1 MAPKI
6 ASKNFRE
13 GHHPGTTLG
22 SQHLAGGGP
31 EEGKSPHIPGSL
43 PISPPLSSPLSV
55 LCASVVLFT
64 PLMLLAINRVSP
76 VMAQQLRFDSPNGG
90 PNLGT
95 NTGSSGSSCPGGIPP
110 TALQGGGEAYTLGA
124 GDRIQIDI
132 FNVPE
137 YSGENG
143 RYQVL
148 VDGTIN
154 MPLIGKISVLG
165 LTIDQTANQL
175 RRAYQPYLQRPELL
189 TVKLLGT
196 RPLQIGIAGE
206 VNRPGSYTIAISTDT
221 EVRLP
226 TLTRAIQLGGG
237 ITQAAD
243 IRCIVLTRPQVGR
256 VTIDLTDLVQFGDLS
271 KDINLRDGDTIFVP
285 TTTSFDALERRQLAT
300 ASVAGDP
307 TQPVNIVVV
316 GEVTKP
322 GSYTITRVDENGG
335 LLTITRAL
343 QAAGGVTLSAEIG
356 QVQVIRRPKAG
367 NPQNLQ
373 VNLRELLYRGDLS
386 QDIILQQ
393 GDTILVPTAANPNP
407 AEATILA
414 TANFAADT
422 SKPLNIAVVGEVNR
436 PGTYTVAGADVT
448 ATLTQENL
456 TAPNTQGAITGLP
469 TVTRAIKIA
478 GGITAEAD
486 IREIQVRRQPKS
498 GPVQTITVN
507 LWELL
512 ETGDLS
518 RDIIL
523 QQGDTI
529 SVPTA
534 TTIDLAEAP
543 QLATASFSPN
553 SISINV
559 VGQVVRP
566 GVVQLPPNS
575 SLNQALL
582 SVGGFDDSRAET
594 KEVELI
600 RLNPNGTVFRQVVPV
615 DFAQGLDEETN
626 PTLRHNDVIV
636 VNRSGLTRTRDT
648 LGKVGGA
655 IGAVANPIF
664 SLFGF
669 IRFFSIF

>member
-1 MAPKI
+1 
-6 ASKNFRE
+6 
-13 GHHPGTTLG
+13 
-22 SQHLAGGGP
+22 
-31 EEGKSPHIPGSL
+31 
-43 PISPPLSSPLSV
+43 
-55 LCASVVLFT
+55 
-64 PLMLLAINRVSP
+64 
-76 VMAQQLRFDSPNGG
+76 MAQQLRFDYPGG
-90 PNLGT
+90 EPNLGT
-95 NTGSSGSSCPGGIPP
+95 NTGSIGSSCPGGIPA
-110 TALQGGGEAYTLGA
+110 TALRGNAGEAYILGA
-124 GDRIQIDI
+124 GDQIQIDI

-165 LTIDQTANQL
+165 LTIDETANRL

-206 VNRPGSYTIAISTDT
+206 VNRPGSYTIAISTDA
-221 EVRLP
+221 EVKLP
-226 TLTRAIQLGGG
+226 TLTRAIQIGGG

-407 AEATILA
+407 AEATLLA

-422 SKPLNIAVVGEVNR
+422 SRPLNIAVVGEVNR

-448 ATLTQENL
+448 ATLTEENL
-456 TAPNTQGAITGLP
+456 TAPNTQGTITGLP

-486 IREIQVRRQPKS
+486 IREIQVRRQTKS
-498 GPVQTITVN
+498 GTVQTITVN

-566 GVVQLPPNS
+566 GLVQLPPNS

-582 SVGGFDDSRAET
+582 AVGGFDESRAEK

-636 VNRSGLTRTRDT
+636 VNRSGLTRTRDS
-648 LGKVGGA
+648 LGKVGSA
-655 IGAVANPIF
+655 IGAVTSPIF

>member
-22 SQHLAGGGP
+22 SRHLAGGGP

-43 PISPPLSSPLSV
+43 PISLPLSSPLSV
-55 LCASVVLFT
+55 LCASVVILT
-64 PLMLLAINRVSP
+64 PLMLLAINGVSP
-76 VMAQQLRFDSPNGG
+76 VMAQQLRFDSPNSGQ
-90 PNLGT
+90 NLGS
-95 NTGSSGSSCPGGIPP
+95 NTGSSCPGGIPP
-110 TALQGGGEAYTLGA
+110 TALQGTGEAYTLGS
-124 GDRIQIDI
+124 GDQIQIDI

-137 YSGENG
+137 YSGQNG
-143 RYQVL
+143 QYQVL

-154 MPLIGKISVLG
+154 MPLIGKVSVLG

-206 VNRPGSYTIAISTDT
+206 VNRPGSYTIPISTDA
-221 EVRLP
+221 EVKLP
-226 TLTRAIQLGGG
+226 TLTLAIQLGGG

-243 IRCIVLTRPQVGR
+243 IRCIVLTRPQIGR
-256 VTIDLTDLVQFGDLS
+256 VTIDLTDLVQLGDLS
-271 KDINLRDGDTIFVP
+271 KDITLRDGDTIFVP

-407 AEATILA
+407 AEATVLA

-422 SKPLNIAVVGEVNR
+422 SRPLNIAVVGEVNR

-448 ATLTQENL
+448 ATLTQETL
-456 TAPNTQGAITGLP
+456 SAPNTQGAITGLP

-486 IREIQVRRQPKS
+486 IREIQVRRQTKS
-498 GPVQTITVN
+498 GTVQTITVN

-529 SVPTA
+529 SVPIA
-534 TTIDLAEAP
+534 TNIDLAEAP

-582 SVGGFDDSRAET
+582 SVGGFDDSRAEK

-648 LGKVGGA
+648 LGKVGSA
-655 IGAVANPIF
+655 IGAVTNPIF

-669 IRFFSIF
+669 IRFFTIF

>member
-1 MAPKI
+1 MKDSQPMSPQTS
-6 ASKNFRE
+6 SKSIEPRY
-13 GHHPGTTLG
+13 HVGTTPRG
-22 SQHLAGGGP
+22 C
-31 EEGKSPHIPGSL
+31 
-43 PISPPLSSPLSV
+43 PPLLSFTRDINRGLSPKSINRLWRSLTAAGFTTSV
-55 LCASVVLFT
+55 L
-64 PLMLLAINRVSP
+64 LAMNGASP
-76 VMAQQLRFDSPNGG
+76 VIAQQLRFDSPNGG
-90 PNLGT
+90 QNLGT
-95 NTGSSGSSCPGGIPP
+95 NTGSSCPGGIPA
-110 TALQGGGEAYTLGA
+110 TALRGTGEAYTLGS

-137 YSGENG
+137 YSGQNG
-143 RYQVL
+143 QYQVL

-206 VNRPGSYTIAISTDT
+206 VNRPGSYTIAISTDA
-221 EVRLP
+221 EVKLP
-226 TLTRAIQLGGG
+226 TLTRAIQIGGG
-237 ITQAAD
+237 VTQAAD
-243 IRCIVLTRPQVGR
+243 IRCIILTRPQIGT
-256 VTIDLTDLVQFGDLS
+256 VTIDLTDLLQLGDLS

-285 TTTSFDALERRQLAT
+285 TNTSFDALERRQLAT

-356 QVQVIRRPKAG
+356 QLQVIRRPKAG
-367 NPQNLQ
+367 PPQNLQ

-393 GDTILVPTAANPNP
+393 GDTILVPTATNPNP
-407 AEATILA
+407 AEATLLA

-456 TAPNTQGAITGLP
+456 TAPKTQGAITGLP

-486 IREIQVRRQPKS
+486 IREIQVRRQTKS
-498 GPVQTITVN
+498 GTVQTITIN

-534 TTIDLAEAP
+534 TNIDLAEAP
-543 QLATASFSPN
+543 QLANASFSPN

-559 VGQVVRP
+559 VGQVLRP
-566 GVVQLPPNS
+566 GAVQLAPNS

-582 SVGGFDDSRAET
+582 AVGGFDNSRAET

-600 RLNPNGTVFRQVVPV
+600 RLNPNGTVFRQMVPV

-648 LGKVGGA
+648 LGKVGGT